1 MGKPDWK
8 YNPLRDAGISLVN
21 QEDTAR
27 ADHAD
32 RARQDQYAGDVQTLA
47 AIFRTQ
53 RQERPASRAEFA
65 TMLRYVATVLVD
77 GWGATDALYPQSV
90 FDDHGPAAILM
101 ALKQAYDHPAP
112 IVSDVVEFP

>member
-1 MGKPDWK
+1 MGKPNWK

-47 AIFRTQ
+47 AIFRSQRKGRPST
-53 RQERPASRAEFA
+53 RQEFAQTLRA
-65 TMLRYVATVLVD
+65 VALLMVD
-77 GWGATDALYPQSV
+77 GWGATDALYPQQV
-90 FDDHGPAAILM
+90 FEDHGPAAILM